1 MELNFKDLEMQKWN
15 IPTDR
20 AQRMGEKNR
29 VICLV
34 ITFTPGIMVIKNV
47 KNGSFFVSSANVY
60 QKFVTV

>member
-1 MELNFKDLEMQKWN
+1 MQKWN

>member
-34 ITFTPGIMVIKNV
+34 ITFTPGIMVIKNF
-47 KNGSFFVSSANVY
+47 KNGSFFVFSADVY